1 MKLNPLSAILLASAA
16 LLATSPITWA
26 EIKNPEYIVKSFKRL
41 GDDVLSE
48 ELTAF
53 SQKNNLTVIS
63 CDVDKAELICVFQ
76 KRL

>member
-1 MKLNPLSAILLASAA
+1 MKPSLLVILLSAVLVN
-16 LLATSPITWA
+16 SPIAIA
-26 EIKNPEYIVKSFKRL
+26 ESKNPEYIVKSFKRL

-53 SQKNNLTVIS
+53 SQKHNLTVVS

-76 KRL
+76 KR